1 MNKKEVLEIRKQFT
15 PERNVITRIC
25 GCYIDGEKNI
35 LLKSKEAFNSLSEE
49 DSFKYFDIFKHTLS
63 GTLGKNLMNMEFPLS
78 QEVEG
83 GTQEFLLRLRDSK
96 LLDDTLIDEF
106 YDKIIANY
114 DYNLNYYIILIHSIY
129 DVPGKST
136 DGTEMF
142 DASDSVYDYIMC
154 SICPVSLSKPGLS
167 YDAEAC
173 KISER
178 IRDWVV
184 EAPSKGFLF
193 PVFTDRT
200 TDIHGVMYYSK
211 NPEELQPALI
221 ENVLGSTTPMT
232 AVSQKE
238 TFNTII
244 AETLGDDINY
254 DTVMNIHDTLN
265 EMIEEHKDIP
275 EPLILTKSDVKK
287 IFEKS
292 EVPEE
297 KMKSFD
303 REFVEIAG
311 DNAALLATNIASTKK
326 YNIETPNIVIKVNP
340 EYSGLIET
348 KIIDGRQ
355 CLVIAVDDHI
365 EVNGVSIGG
374 TSSNEENN
382 EDFEDI
388 EDIEN

>member
-1 MNKKEVLEIRKQFT
+1 
-15 PERNVITRIC
+15 
-25 GCYIDGEKNI
+25 
-35 LLKSKEAFNSLSEE
+35 
-49 DSFKYFDIFKHTLS
+49 
-63 GTLGKNLMNMEFPLS
+63 
-78 QEVEG
+78 
-83 GTQEFLLRLRDSK
+83 
-96 LLDDTLIDEF
+96 
-106 YDKIIANY
+106 
-114 DYNLNYYIILIHSIY
+114 
-129 DVPGKST
+129 
-136 DGTEMF
+136 
-142 DASDSVYDYIMC
+142 
-154 SICPVSLSKPGLS
+154 
-167 YDAEAC
+167 
-173 KISER
+173 
-178 IRDWVV
+178 
-184 EAPSKGFLF
+184 
-193 PVFTDRT
+193 
-200 TDIHGVMYYSK
+200 
-211 NPEELQPALI
+211 
-221 ENVLGSTTPMT
+221 
-232 AVSQKE
+232 
-238 TFNTII
+238 
-244 AETLGDDINY
+244 
-254 DTVMNIHDTLN
+254 MNIHDTLN